1 MIRERQITVRLI
13 TPENP
18 AGKDVTISY
27 QGKPLV
33 VETGHAPS
41 LQLGSIN

>member
-18 AGKDVTISY
+18 SGKDVTISY

-33 VETGHAPS
+33 VEMGTPRLNPS
-41 LQLGSIN
+41 KW